1 MMTSSNGNISRV
13 TGHLCWE
20 FTGQQWIRR
29 TKASDA
35 ELWCFLWSVQLSK
48 QFCGE
53 AGDLR
58 RNRAHYDV
66 TVMLKLFPTRLYW
79 ARFLSLARSK
89 LSLCSANHRP
99 GYWSNLPCGWPS
111 TAWVYSEQ
119 ETEKGPWCVTGNHTV
134 PEYEAPGGPVC
145 IQLCMALQ
153 IYLNWSLHIFKWIK
167 HIFRYI

>member
-13 TGHLCWE
+13 TGHLCGE

-58 RNRAHYDV
+58 RNRAYYDV

-119 ETEKGPWCVTGNHTV
+119 ETLVCDRESHCSWVWGPWRT
-134 PEYEAPGGPVC
+134 
-145 IQLCMALQ
+145 
-153 IYLNWSLHIFKWIK
+153 SLHSTMYGFTNISKLISP
-167 HIFRYI
+167 HL